1 MLARV
6 LSSNW
11 FQLVGIPLIL
21 VIMNGLLKG
30 LASQQLAPLLEHWV
44 LGLDL
49 CLQGWAINLG
59 LASYN
64 LRALAIPLGNL
75 SSANDPKD
83 VLSTF
88 LWITIVQ
95 LLILIVV
102 TWFLRYFLEPRQRLI
117 ISNFLGLFSVMISFF
132 GWNG

>member
-1 MLARV
+1 MLEKV
-6 LSSNW
+6 LSSDL
-11 FQLVGIPLIL
+11 FQLVGISLIL
-21 VIMNGLLKG
+21 IIMNGLLKG

-59 LASYN
+59 LASYS
-64 LRALAIPLGNL
+64 LRVLAIPLSNL
-75 SSANDPKD
+75 SPAMEPKD

-95 LLILIVV
+95 LLLLIVV
-102 TWFLRYFLEPRQRLI
+102 TWFLRYFLEPRQRLVV
-117 ISNFLGLFSVMISFF
+117 SNFLGLLSVMISFF